1 MKDLGIPWRSS
12 GQNTTFFTAQGM
24 GSILVRELRSHK
36 LGNAAKKK
44 KIEKDRGS
52 RNKEVI
58 LGQKAN
64 RLLRAYFSLAGG
76 RGQYQADY
84 LTSIGQAIPD

>member
-1 MKDLGIPWRSS
+1 MVRMPHFHCTGHGFNPGQGTKIPQAAQRS
-12 GQNTTFFTAQGM
+12 Q
-24 GSILVRELRSHK
+24 
-36 LGNAAKKK
+36 KKK
-44 KIEKDRGS
+44 EREKDRGS

-64 RLLRAYFSLAGG
+64 RLLTAYFSLAGG